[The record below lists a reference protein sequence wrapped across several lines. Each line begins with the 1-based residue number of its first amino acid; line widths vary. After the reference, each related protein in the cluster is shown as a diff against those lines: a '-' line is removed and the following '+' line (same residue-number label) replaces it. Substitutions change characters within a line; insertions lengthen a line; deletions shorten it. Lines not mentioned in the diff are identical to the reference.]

1 MVREIGK
8 EDRIGSK
15 IDEIFIIYKDSNTL
29 LDFGDIR
36 NVLERLKYRPGL
48 WTIGELRWAGFHI
61 QMINFLLKVKME

>member
-36 NVLERLKYRPGL
+36 NVLERLNYRPGL
-48 WTIGELRWAGFHI
+48 WTIGELR
-61 QMINFLLKVKME
+61 